1 MPESTGK
8 LPYQSPLHTGVNN
21 VRKAKFA
28 RQQRASVS
36 CAFNDSAALSLT
48 VEPAPNH
55 ADGCKSSHDACGNAS
70 DPPSCLDEQHSR
82 LGDYHLLKQCS
93 RDAVSTTFEA
103 KRSDFEG
110 PVAVRIFN
118 ERMRCEVSI
127 RQIKSAAQ
135 AAADCNHANAEVVY
149 DSGVAPDGSP
159 YVVTEP
165 LNGETLAHLLGH
177 SKRIDIARL
186 LGIISQVCQALLDAH
201 SRKLVHGNLSP
212 STIILTHNK
221 NDLDAVK
228 VIDFGMPSDPVQN
241 AFYTSLEQSLD
252 KVKMDA
258 RSDIYSLGCV
268 MFECLT
274 GTPPFIGHQRSQAS
288 LNYLHEL
295 ANQYSPEAP
304 EHNALKLLDCII
316 IKCLQQNR
324 SKRFRNVRELMDAL
338 KLVNDCIAGGE
349 SRKLPR
355 KAEKLLLFRFL
366 DLFDQKIVAC
376 AFIYLAVG
384 LCSAKVFSEIQLQ
397 KNIDDGQLALISG
410 NLSLAQAN
418 WSSAIHQAEVAHKPP
433 SLLADL
439 RWELGDVYAKQS
451 AVSDSETKN
460 ALARDAIE
468 QYEQAL
474 NYFQRG
480 THFRSCTVGLLK
492 NIGELWANMDGS
504 ALTDARQ
511 TFTRK
516 KARAMLLAKNYKE
529 CATTCSWYLQ
539 TDSDDEISAMAERS
553 YTELAR
559 KLPPQTAVPMWERA
573 AYYASLQGH
582 TYDLDELVSKALET
596 GIFDSNT
603 RAWLMSLAMQ
613 NGDAEAVLG
622 LTADGFQ
629 PPGQN
634 LGTAAASYI
643 ELRQEAYSGVP
654 EKGPALTRAIE
665 ALQKSLDLEEQANG
679 KHSEKLVPTLCR
691 LAECYVG
698 DGQPRRAMET
708 YRKALYSKQ
717 RSKCIGDVLIY
728 TDLLKQAGHPG
739 QASRLL
745 EMQVHDLPDGAI
757 SPLEVPLIQA
767 YVQEG
772 LIQTARNAVL
782 NLTHGIEYRPTYIPH
797 GTPPVGGTMEKDDRF
812 DTDSRGI

>member
-1 MPESTGK
+1 
-8 LPYQSPLHTGVNN
+8 
-21 VRKAKFA
+21 
-28 RQQRASVS
+28 
-36 CAFNDSAALSLT
+36 
-48 VEPAPNH
+48 
-55 ADGCKSSHDACGNAS
+55 
-70 DPPSCLDEQHSR
+70 
-82 LGDYHLLKQCS
+82 
-93 RDAVSTTFEA
+93 
-103 KRSDFEG
+103 
-110 PVAVRIFN
+110 
-118 ERMRCEVSI
+118 MRCEVSI

-366 DLFDQKIVAC
+366 DLFDKKIVAC

-397 KNIDDGQLALISG
+397 KNIDDGQLSLISG

-439 RWELGDVYAKQS
+439 HWELGDVYAKQS
-451 AVSDSETKN
+451 EDSESETKN

-468 QYEQAL
+468 QYEQAV
-474 NYFQRG
+474 NYFRRG
-480 THFRSCTVGLLK
+480 THFRSCTIGLLK
-492 NIGELWANMDGS
+492 NIGELWADMDGA
-504 ALTDARQ
+504 ALTDARE
-511 TFTRK
+511 TLTRTT
-516 KARAMLLAKNYKE
+516 ARHLLSAKNYKE
-529 CATTCSWYLQ
+529 CATMCSWYLQ
-539 TDSDDEISAMAERS
+539 TDSDDEIAAMAERS

-559 KLPPQTAVPMWERA
+559 KLPPQTATPMLERA
-573 AYYASLQGH
+573 AYYASLQGK
-582 TYDLDELVSKALET
+582 TFDLDQKISYMLKTDKFS
-596 GIFDSNT
+596 SST
-603 RAWLMSLAMQ
+603 RGWLMTLAMQ
-613 NGDAEAVLG
+613 NGDPEAVLG
-622 LTADGFQ
+622 LAADGYQ

-634 LGTAAASYI
+634 LSTAAASYI
-643 ELRQEAYSGVP
+643 ALRQEGYAGVP
-654 EKGPALTRAIE
+654 EKGPALVHAIA

-679 KHSEKLVPTLCR
+679 KHSDNLAPTLCR
-691 LAECYVG
+691 LAQCYVG
-698 DGQPRRAMET
+698 NGQPRQAMDA
-708 YRKALYSKQ
+708 YRRALYGNKST
-717 RSKCIGDVLIY
+717 RSDGDVLIY

-745 EMQVHDLPDGAI
+745 EMQLHDLPDGAV
-757 SPLEVPLIQA
+757 SPLIVPLIQA
-767 YVQEG
+767 YIQEG
-772 LIQTARNAVL
+772 LIQTAHNAVL
-782 NLTHGIEYRPTYIPH
+782 NLTHNVEYLPSYTPH
-797 GTPPVGGTMEKDDRF
+797 GTVILGDRDEGDAF
-812 DTDSRGI
+812 TNDSHGI